1 MLEDDAT
8 LVDENDV
15 VQELD
20 KNTTVVVM
28 NEHDE
33 WESAAAKK
41 HLDNQTTE
49 KTDNML
55 PNNNMRLTINA
66 GNLQLRKPTKEVTT
80 YNKCIISQYCINC

>member
-8 LVDENDV
+8 LVDENEV

-33 WESAAAKK
+33 WEPAAAKK
-41 HLDNQTTE
+41 TLGQSDN
-49 KTDNML
+49 
-55 PNNNMRLTINA
+55 
-66 GNLQLRKPTKEVTT
+66 RK
-80 YNKCIISQYCINC
+80 N